1 MLVHLILYH
10 VHVHQ
15 QPNLLILNMDIFT
28 NFHTIKKKR
37 QCLTMTIKKSMI
49 PELWSLKIRKEIQHR
64 TVNIDIHKNIHKNN
78 KYIYFSLQ
86 CLSPTLDP
94 IMPQPLAAVTTRAMA
109 MPPGTAPSAT
119 LLPNSPWVDARAAG
133 PHTTNTATSSVETG
147 SLGGRQRY

>member
-1 MLVHLILYH
+1 MFDND
-10 VHVHQ
+10 
-15 QPNLLILNMDIFT
+15 NLKN
-28 NFHTIKKKR
+28 
-37 QCLTMTIKKSMI
+37 MI
-49 PELWSLKIRKEIQHR
+49 PELWSLKIREEIQHR

-86 CLSPTLDP
+86 CLSPTLGP

-119 LLPNSPWVDARAAG
+119 LLPNSPWADARAAG

-147 SLGGRQRY
+147 CLGGKQRY

>member
-1 MLVHLILYH
+1 MFDND
-10 VHVHQ
+10 
-15 QPNLLILNMDIFT
+15 NLKN
-28 NFHTIKKKR
+28 
-37 QCLTMTIKKSMI
+37 MI
-49 PELWSLKIRKEIQHR
+49 PELWSLKIREEIQHR

-78 KYIYFSLQ
+78 KYFFFSPQ

-119 LLPNSPWVDARAAG
+119 LLPNSPWADARAAG